1 MTRRTCLGTALGA
14 LMLLPA
20 CAATGEAPVAV
31 VVPPATAQAPS
42 ERVAE
47 ALVSGHKAF
56 ATGGS
61 AHVLAQVS
69 RELSNLGAKPASDE
83 ETDLADIWL
92 AEAHT
97 RGFADNTPPF
107 RGRILG
113 PAYQTG
119 RLAPG
124 EASETSQ
131 LFLAGEQAEV
141 VAIPVENTDLQLEI
155 VEGEGERNCTP
166 PPTTARSVC
175 RWIPIF
181 TSRYHIRVRNTG
193 DRASDFYLVTN

>member
-1 MTRRTCLGTALGA
+1 MRIFASLSAL
-14 LMLLPA
+14 LLLPA
-20 CAATGEAPVAV
+20 CAATSKAPMALVP
-31 VVPPATAQAPS
+31 PPATTQAPS

-56 ATGGS
+56 ATRGS
-61 AHVLAQVS
+61 AQVLAQVS
-69 RELSNLGAKPASDE
+69 QQLSNLGAEPAIAGGA
-83 ETDLADIWL
+83 DLAEIWL

-97 RGFADNTPPF
+97 RGFTDDTPPF

-113 PAYQTG
+113 PAYQSG

-141 VAIPVENTDLQLEI
+141 VAIPVESTDLQLEI

-166 PPTTARSVC
+166 PPTQARSVC

-193 DRASDFYLVTN
+193 NRASDFYLVTN